1 MQAQVV
7 WRGDG
12 QIVGTTDGGRN
23 IAIHHADDAATPTP
37 SKQSARP
44 LELMLLGVGSC
55 ATLAIVDILRKGR
68 EQVTDCT
75 AHVEA
80 EQAATA
86 PKVFT
91 HVHLRF
97 HISGHG
103 LNPTKVERAI
113 RLTTQ
118 KYCAASILLERA
130 GVAISHDYELAAP

>member
-1 MQAQVV
+1 MHAQVV
-7 WRGDG
+7 WHDDG
-12 QIVGTTDGGRN
+12 QIVGTTEGGCN
-23 IAIHHADDAATPTP
+23 VAIHHADAGKSP
-37 SKQSARP
+37 SPSTQP

-55 ATLAIVDILRKGR
+55 ATLSVVDILRRGR

-75 AHVEA
+75 THVEA
-80 EQAATA
+80 EQAPTA

-91 HVHLRF
+91 RIHLRF
-97 HISGHG
+97 RISGHD
-103 LNPTKVERAI
+103 LNPAKVERAI

>member
-1 MQAQVV
+1 MHAQVV
-7 WRGDG
+7 WRGDDG
-12 QIVGTTDGGRN
+12 RVVGTTEGGCN
-23 IAIHHADDAATPTP
+23 LAIHHADAGKP
-37 SKQSARP
+37 SSPSAQP

-55 ATLAIVDILRKGR
+55 ATLSVVDILRKGR

-80 EQAATA
+80 EQAATT

-91 HVHLRF
+91 RIHLRF
-97 HISGHG
+97 RISGQG

>member
-1 MQAQVV
+1 MHAQVA

-12 QIVGTTDGGRN
+12 QIVGTTEGGCN
-23 IAIHHADDAATPTP
+23 VAIHHADSGKPP
-37 SKQSARP
+37 SQSARP

-68 EQVTDCT
+68 EQVIDCT
-75 AHVEA
+75 AHVDA
-80 EQAATA
+80 EQAPTA

-91 HVHLRF
+91 RIHLRF
-97 HISGHG
+97 HISGHD
-103 LNPTKVERAI
+103 LNPAKVERAI

-130 GVAISHDYELAAP
+130 GVAISHDYELSAP

>member
-12 QIVGTTDGGRN
+12 QAVGTTEGGCS
-23 IAIHHADDAATPTP
+23 IAIHHADAGKPP
-37 SKQSARP
+37 SPSAQP

-75 AHVEA
+75 AHVDA

-91 HVHLRF
+91 RIHLRF
-97 HISGHG
+97 RISGHD
-103 LNPTKVERAI
+103 LNPAKVERAI

>member
-7 WRGDG
+7 WRGDDG
-12 QIVGTTDGGRN
+12 QVVGTTEGGCN
-23 IAIHHADDAATPTP
+23 IAIHHADAATPTP
-37 SKQSARP
+37 SNRSAQP

-55 ATLAIVDILRKGR
+55 ATLSVVDILRRGR

-80 EQAATA
+80 QQAATA

-91 HVHLRF
+91 RIHLRF
-97 HISGHG
+97 NISGQD

-113 RLTTQ
+113 RLTTE

-130 GVAISHDYELAAP
+130 GVAISHDYELSAP